1 MTGFEPRTSG
11 IGSNCYTNWATT
23 IAQLLES
30 YSTQTSRSRF
40 MTLASVLGLKPSD
53 EAGIIID
60 RGPEIVF
67 DTPKRANIYFNWS
80 SQIFTST
87 DHRDRSGKK
96 SILLMMKNDDEST
109 PPENIFCSFT

>member
-30 YSTQTSRSRF
+30 YSTQTSRGRF

-80 SQIFTST
+80 S
-87 DHRDRSGKK
+87 RSAAAGK
-96 SILLMMKNDDEST
+96 NQ
-109 PPENIFCSFT
+109 FC